1 MLGARCH
8 PPIRKILLSIVGVL
22 LGLACSPSRPA
33 EYTGMV
39 FIEGGEFLMG
49 TDEGYPFEGPPHRT
63 IINRFYLDITEVT
76 NRQYREFVYATGY
89 VTESEKQGS
98 SGIFDSATGEWSLV
112 EGADWRHPV
121 GADSNLEGQDDYPVI
136 HVSWADAAAF
146 AEWAGKRLPT
156 EAEWEY
162 AASGAGGGAGDA
174 VEYPWGDELMPEGK
188 HAGNWWQ
195 GVFPVRDLLEDGFA
209 AVAPVKQFPA
219 TGPGLYDMGG
229 NVWEWVADWYS
240 PDYYRQSPTRN
251 PTGPS
256 DGRER
261 VHRGGSW
268 MCSRNYC
275 RGFRV
280 AARQKTAPNTGLNNL
295 GFRCAA
301 D

>member
-1 MLGARCH
+1 
-8 PPIRKILLSIVGVL
+8 
-22 LGLACSPSRPA
+22 
-33 EYTGMV
+33 MV

-49 TDEGYPFEGPPHRT
+49 TDGGYPYEGPLHR
-63 IINRFYLDITEVT
+63 IIVDGFHLDATEVT
-76 NRQYREFVYATGY
+76 NRQYRGFVSATGY

-112 EGADWRHPV
+112 EGADWRHPD
-121 GADSNLEGQDDYPVI
+121 GPDSNLEGRDDYPVI
-136 HVSWADAAAF
+136 HVSWDDAAAY

-209 AVAPVKQFPA
+209 ATAPVKQFSA

-229 NVWEWVADWYS
+229 NVWEWVADWYT

-251 PTGPS
+251 PTGPA
-256 DGRER
+256 DGREK

-280 AARQKTAPNTGLNNL
+280 AARQKTAPDTGLNNL